1 MHPTVVI
8 SNMLHLV
15 FTLMLFTI
23 ENLSLSILQS
33 GNNGRPIVLDG
44 FVLHLVPK
52 IFVKLT
58 ISLLD

>member
-33 GNNGRPIVLDG
+33 GNNGRPIVLDD